1 MAAHY
6 VTALCTPPL
15 RVLTLVKSGRRM
27 IPEKDEVFDHTHVV
41 MLSIPCVN
49 ALYIAARKTAA
60 FVTKTNFIVP
70 KEFATF
76 LKRALLV
83 SGPTSRTI
91 WYIDR
96 VAFHVVFARKVS
108 TAHRAVHTTRRDE
121 LHAIRV
127 EHPTFH

>member
-15 RVLTLVKSGRRM
+15 RVLTLVKSGKRM
-27 IPEKDEVFDHTHVV
+27 IPEKDEVFDHTRVV
-41 MLSIPCVN
+41 MLSIPCIN
-49 ALYIAARKTAA
+49 ALYVAARKTAA

-83 SGPTSRTI
+83 SETTPRTI
-91 WYIDR
+91 RYVDR
-96 VAFHVVFARKVS
+96 VAFHIVFARKVP
-108 TAHRAVHTTRRDE
+108 TAHRAVHATRSD
-121 LHAIRV
+121 
-127 EHPTFH
+127 